1 MHSFNLAAQLM
12 SSHRNIEVKHDILIF
27 TFPGGTSKCVLHD
40 LVLNNHRLGE
50 ENTMTFYMLALNRDL
65 ESENKHQMVLAGF
78 ILLVEFFIQCQ
89 MIIVNF
95 HFLGDGLSSL
105 RTLLCHVPTD
115 WLQKKTKLK
124 SASFAADNSFG

>member
-12 SSHRNIEVKHDILIF
+12 SSRRNIEVKHDILIF

-50 ENTMTFYMLALNRDL
+50 ENTMTFYILALNRDL
-65 ESENKHQMVLAGF
+65 ENKHQMVLAVVV
-78 ILLVEFFIQCQ
+78 LPVEFFIQCQ
-89 MIIVNF
+89 IIIVNF

-105 RTLLCHVPTD
+105 RILLCHVPTD
-115 WLQKKTKLK
+115 WLQKRQ
-124 SASFAADNSFG
+124 NSNQPVLLQITVLVK

>member
-12 SSHRNIEVKHDILIF
+12 SSRRNIEVKHDILIF

-50 ENTMTFYMLALNRDL
+50 ENTMTFYILALNRDL
-65 ESENKHQMVLAGF
+65 ENKHQMVLAVF
-78 ILLVEFFIQCQ
+78 VLPVEFFIQCQ
-89 MIIVNF
+89 IIIVNF

-105 RTLLCHVPTD
+105 RILLCHVPTD
-115 WLQKKTKLK
+115 WLQKRQ
-124 SASFAADNSFG
+124 NSNQPVLLQITVLVK